1 MNIKVLSIDYKG
13 RLLILSDYGE
23 FCAFWGDSELPEI
36 GKRYDVELDIPY
48 RYSLSEIDISNRQ
61 QPLIYSAGMKTYIV
75 GKIESYEDQI
85 LCLRMDNSIFLIDT
99 VEDSTFCK
107 LINQYVTI
115 TTDQL
120 FVYNTNM
127 LSIH

>member
-1 MNIKVLSIDYKG
+1 MNIKVLSIDHKG

-85 LCLRMDNSIFLIDT
+85 LCLRMDNSIFLIET

-127 LSIH
+127 L